1 MLYYCKT
8 PEGNFGDDL
17 NPWLWSRLAPEVCDE
32 SDPRLFIGIGT
43 ILSHR
48 IPSEGIKIV
57 LGAGCG
63 YSKPPVLDSKWRI
76 YAVRGPL
83 TAARLKLDSNLALT
97 DPAMLVRKFPN
108 PSGAKT
114 FPISFMPHHQSMLNA
129 NWVNLCSRASIHCI
143 DPRNPVEKVLSEIQ
157 QSEVLLAEA
166 MHGAIVADA
175 LRVPWVAVR
184 MYSQFLDF
192 KWNDWS
198 QSINVPLTVATIPPV
213 FTNPLAWRR
222 QMVHRWKRVWSKTFL
237 GKAKWR
243 SLPVRVSKEYE
254 ISETLRLLGN
264 VVTKHSPHLSDDRT
278 LARVEERLLEK
289 VSELRSHWRQQ

>member
-1 MLYYCKT
+1 
-8 PEGNFGDDL
+8 
-17 NPWLWSRLAPEVCDE
+17 
-32 SDPRLFIGIGT
+32 
-43 ILSHR
+43 
-48 IPSEGIKIV
+48 
-57 LGAGCG
+57 
-63 YSKPPVLDSKWRI
+63 
-76 YAVRGPL
+76 
-83 TAARLKLDSNLALT
+83 
-97 DPAMLVRKFPN
+97 
-108 PSGAKT
+108 
-114 FPISFMPHHQSMLNA
+114 
-129 NWVNLCSRASIHCI
+129 
-143 DPRNPVEKVLSEIQ
+143 VEKVLSEIQ